1 MITEIFKNWFRR
13 FVTIVLATF
22 AVTEFPGL
30 YATDLDAD
38 YQPTDVTL
46 FVCHQF
52 IVVGVDISN
61 GDGDGD
67 GNGDGVYVGQRCSNA
82 AAMVKGVGGKC
93 EVLGCTDSG
102 PGCYSYSCDLKRE
115 TPVTLNR
122 DPSG

>member
-1 MITEIFKNWFRR
+1 MSTEIFKNWFRR

-22 AVTEFPGL
+22 AVTAFPGL
-30 YATDLDAD
+30 YATDLAAD

-52 IVVGVDISN
+52 IVVGLDESN
-61 GDGDGD
+61 GDG
-67 GNGDGVYVGQRCSNA
+67 NGVGVYEGQRCSNA
-82 AAMVKGVGGKC
+82 AAMVKRVGGKC

-115 TPVTLNR
+115 TPVTLNQG
-122 DPSG
+122 PG